1 MINVKHNKGI
11 TIITLVLTIIIAL
24 ILTGTVI
31 RSINSSTGTDHY
43 NSMKSDITL
52 IEDKIL
58 LYYNRYNE
66 IPKTNREINISGET
80 YYEIDLEKL
89 DDMTLNYGAEYK
101 SEGNLTT
108 SSDIYVV
115 NDKLNVYYVQG
126 VKMDNKIYHE

>member
-31 RSINSSTGTDHY
+31 HSINSSTGTDHY

-66 IPKTNREINISGET
+66 IPKTNREIN
-80 YYEIDLEKL
+80 
-89 DDMTLNYGAEYK
+89 N
-101 SEGNLTT
+101 
-108 SSDIYVV
+108 
-115 NDKLNVYYVQG
+115 
-126 VKMDNKIYHE
+126 